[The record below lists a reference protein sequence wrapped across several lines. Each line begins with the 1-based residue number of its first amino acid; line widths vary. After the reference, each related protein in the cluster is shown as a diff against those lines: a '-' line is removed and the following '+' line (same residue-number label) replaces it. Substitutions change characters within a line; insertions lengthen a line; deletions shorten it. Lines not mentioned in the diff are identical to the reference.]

1 MSELHCDV
9 IRDLLPVYADDLA
22 SDATKAVVEGHLKTC
37 QSCRDALEAMKAPE
51 PNRVEAEKKELDFL
65 QTTRKRGVRSR
76 LIVGLAILLLAA
88 AAFCLRTF
96 VIGSKSQTELVFSD
110 ANVEDTALTLRCAPM
125 GSADA
130 IGKMTFSEEDGVVSV
145 TTRTVLAS
153 RLYPG
158 AMEETYNAAAPIR
171 QVIVNDRVV
180 WDEGA
185 DISPFAAGLY
195 ATRHPYVGSASDN
208 GKTASQLFFG
218 AIQHS
223 LDTETRPYTWH
234 IELLHT
240 EQERAA
246 GMEDFT
252 EAQAAQFAGKLK
264 PAAYALLALV
274 ENLDQVSFDYLQDGG
289 PASLIVTAED
299 ASEFFGRDI
308 KDCYESPKLFAS
320 LLQKAGLNSSV
331 NLDVNGLELRD
342 RTVTVLNASDAELLG
357 MSLSFQDVN
366 GAVRSSVAGQN
377 ADNSALKYGDSLSF
391 NVPGWT
397 MEGETLRLS
406 VTTMGGDTYLIDQ
419 PISLAADQQLTLKGS
434 PDAGFTLE

>member
-9 IRDLLPVYADDLA
+9 IRDLLPVYVDGLE
-22 SDATKAVVEGHLKTC
+22 SDATRQVVDEHLKDC
-37 QSCRDALEAMKAPE
+37 QGCREALNAMRSPE
-51 PNRVEAEKKELDFL
+51 PERAEAEQKELDFL
-65 QTTRKRGVRSR
+65 QTARKRGLRSR
-76 LIVGLAILLLAA
+76 LIVALAILLLTA

-96 VIGSKSQTELVFSD
+96 VIGSKSQTELVYSD
-110 ANVEDTALTLRCAPM
+110 ANVEDTSLTLRCSPM

-130 IGKMTFSEEDGVVSV
+130 IGKMSFSEENGVVTV

-153 RLYPG
+153 PLHQG
-158 AMEETYNAAAPIR
+158 AAEERYNASAPIR

-218 AIQHS
+218 GIQHS
-223 LDTETRPYTWH
+223 LDTEQRPYTWH
-234 IELLHT
+234 IELCHT
-240 EQERAA
+240 EQERVT
-246 GMEDFT
+246 GLEDLT
-252 EAQAAQFAGKLK
+252 EAQAAQLAGKMK
-264 PAAYALLALV
+264 SAAYAMLALV
-274 ENLDQVSFDYLQDGG
+274 ENLDQVSFDYLQDGE
-289 PASLIVTAED
+289 PASLTVTADE
-299 ASEFFGRDI
+299 ATEFFGRDI
-308 KDCYESPKLFAS
+308 KDCYESPRLFAA
-320 LLQKAGLNSSV
+320 LLQKADLNSTV
-331 NLDVNGLELRD
+331 NLDVNGLDLRD
-342 RTVTVLNASDAELLG
+342 RTITIRNASDAELLG

-377 ADNSALKYGDSLSF
+377 ADNSALKFGDSLSF

-397 MEGETLRLS
+397 MEGEALRLS
-406 VTTMGGDTYLIDQ
+406 VTTMAGDTYLIDQ
-419 PISLAADQQLTLKGS
+419 PISLAADQTLTLKGS

>member
-22 SDATKAVVEGHLKTC
+22 SDATRQVVDEHLKDC
-37 QSCRDALEAMKAPE
+37 QSCREALKAMRSPE
-51 PNRVEAEKKELDFL
+51 PERAEAEQKELDFL
-65 QTTRKRGVRSR
+65 QTARKRGLRSR
-76 LIVGLAILLLAA
+76 LIVALAILLLTA

-96 VIGSKSQTELVFSD
+96 VIGSKSQTELVYSD
-110 ANVEDTALTLRCAPM
+110 ANVEDTALTLRCSPM

-130 IGKMTFSEEDGVVSV
+130 IGKMNFSEEDGVVTV
-145 TTRTVLAS
+145 TTRTVLVS
-153 RLYPG
+153 PLHQG
-158 AMEETYNAAAPIR
+158 AAEETYNASAPIR

-218 AIQHS
+218 GIQHS
-223 LDTETRPYTWH
+223 LDTEQRPYTWH
-234 IELLHT
+234 FELCHT
-240 EQERAA
+240 EQERVT
-246 GMEDFT
+246 GLEDFT
-252 EAQAAQFAGKLK
+252 EAQASQLEGKMRS
-264 PAAYALLALV
+264 AAYAMLALV

-289 PASLIVTAED
+289 PASLIVTAEE

-308 KDCYESPKLFAS
+308 KDCYESPRLFAS
-320 LLQKAGLNSSV
+320 LLQKADLTSTV
-331 NLDVNGLELRD
+331 NLDVNGLDLRD
-342 RTVTVLNASDAELLG
+342 RTITVLNASDAELLG
-357 MSLSFQDVN
+357 MSLSFQDIN
-366 GAVRSSVAGQN
+366 GAVRSSIAGQN
-377 ADNSALKYGDSLSF
+377 ADNSAIKFGDSLSF

-397 MEGETLRLS
+397 MEGETMLLS
-406 VTTMGGDTYLIDQ
+406 VTTMRGDTYLIDQ
-419 PISLAADQQLTLKGS
+419 PISLAADQSLTLKGS